1 MSTMALED
9 EVVMPT
15 QEASIICVR
24 HGPTHHT
31 CGVYSKGKN
40 QSYVQR
46 LHCQGVCGRAAH
58 QNNKK
63 ENSKHMSD
71 NYLVLQGLRAV

>member
-1 MSTMALED
+1 MMALED

-15 QEASIICVR
+15 QGASIVCAR
-24 HGPTHHT
+24 HVPHISPAG
-31 CGVYSKGKN
+31 SIQKGKN

-58 QNNKK
+58 RKNKK

-71 NYLVLQGLRAV
+71 NYQVLQGLCGV